1 MSLISILILICI
13 VISTIV
19 KGCKEIISAKKIKDP
34 EIRSQNLFSGYGL
47 LICGIISLG
56 LLIYAFFFI

>member
-1 MSLISILILICI
+1 MSLISILILISI
-13 VISTIV
+13 IILAII
-19 KGCKEIISAKKIKDP
+19 KGYKEIISAKKIKDP